1 MTSNPSIVI
10 FDIGNVLIK
19 WDMRHVYRSMFDTEE
34 HMERFIS
41 ETALVDWNVEQDK
54 GRNWREAEDLLIAD
68 FPHYEAE
75 IRAFR
80 ARWHDMV
87 PGAIEQSVAIKER
100 LEATG
105 APLYAITNFA
115 ADTFAE
121 SQERFPVLAN
131 FEDVVVSAQ
140 VGLIKPDPA
149 IYQLLLDRNGLAAS
163 DCIFIDD
170 SLANIATA
178 RQLSM
183 HVHHFTAPEDLRR
196 DLQRLG
202 FDV

>member
-178 RQLSM
+178 RQLGM